1 MKTLGPIKIILSEGG
16 GPYVYKTRLG
26 WCVVGPI
33 NCISK
38 GIATSCNRVAVRD
51 VHHQNLLH
59 ITAMEK
65 SVKDVSLEEMFPAM
79 YRHYFNEPELVGT
92 STLLKCGEVSHED
105 KKFTEIIDRETSKK
119 NDHYVV
125 PLPFHD
131 PNLML
136 PNNKK
141 RAIQRLMGAQK
152 KIYEGKQILP
162 RLSQL
167 YNLLRSGNAKR
178 VDTSPA
184 GKSWYIPDLGVYH
197 PSKPGKICVV
207 FDCSAEFQ
215 GTSIQQG
222 VAIRTR
228 FDKSDYWCLDK
239 IL

>member
-1 MKTLGPIKIILSEGG
+1 MKALRPIKIILSEGG

-38 GIATSCNRVAVRD
+38 GIAASCNRVAVRD

-79 YRHYFNEPELVGT
+79 YRHDFSEPELVGT

-105 KKFTEIIDRETSKK
+105 KKFMEIIDRGTSKK

-125 PLPFHD
+125 ALPFHE

-141 RAIQRLMGAQK
+141 QAIQRLMGLKRRFMKGNKFFQDC
-152 KIYEGKQILP
+152 
-162 RLSQL
+162 LSF
-167 YNLLRSGNAKR
+167 
-178 VDTSPA
+178 T
-184 GKSWYIPDLGVYH
+184 
-197 PSKPGKICVV
+197 IC
-207 FDCSAEFQ
+207 
-215 GTSIQQG
+215 
-222 VAIRTR
+222 
-228 FDKSDYWCLDK
+228 
-239 IL
+239 

>member
-1 MKTLGPIKIILSEGG
+1 MKTLGPMKIILSEGG
-16 GPYVYKTRLG
+16 GPYIYKNRLG
-26 WCVVGPI
+26 WCVVEPI

-38 GIATSCNRVAVRD
+38 GIAASCNRVAVRD

-79 YRHYFNEPELVGT
+79 YRDDFNEPELVGT

-136 PNNKK
+136 PNNKM
-141 RAIQRLMGAQK
+141 RAIQRLMGLRRRFMKGSKFFQD
-152 KIYEGKQILP
+152 Y
-162 RLSQL
+162 LSF
-167 YNLLRSGNAKR
+167 
-178 VDTSPA
+178 T
-184 GKSWYIPDLGVYH
+184 
-197 PSKPGKICVV
+197 IC
-207 FDCSAEFQ
+207 
-215 GTSIQQG
+215 
-222 VAIRTR
+222 
-228 FDKSDYWCLDK
+228 
-239 IL
+239 